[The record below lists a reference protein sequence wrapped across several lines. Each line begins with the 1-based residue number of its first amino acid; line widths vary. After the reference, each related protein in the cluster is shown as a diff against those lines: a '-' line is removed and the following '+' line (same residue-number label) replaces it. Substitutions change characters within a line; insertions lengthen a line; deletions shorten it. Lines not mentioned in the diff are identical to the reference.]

1 MAKATI
7 VSVTPIRIRA
17 DSRSFKIAATIAR
30 FGYCSVVVEGERS
43 DLDEAHLPFRLRS
56 LGRTLAADGIQVD
69 AAKVLPNR
77 NLVRTIRK
85 AWMAIR
91 DRLPLFLIFPFL
103 LRYVK
108 RDIILP
114 LYCIPKA
121 SLYYVHGLSFFPAV
135 SLLCTRYRAS
145 LIYDAHDFYGGMQS
159 PAETSRLSFSRR
171 WIMAFYRHLES
182 RLVDKAAAVVTV
194 SDGVAKLEERAF
206 GCHPIVVR
214 NCHDARLDQE
224 PPMNLRQVL
233 GLSSD
238 QFILVALGNA
248 KEGTAIQE
256 ALDAM
261 EELPAHVHLV
271 FVGRYFEPIIK
282 SIRSGH
288 LENRVHVVPP
298 VKPFEVVPFIWSG
311 NASIILYYPRSAN
324 YMSSLPNRFFQPL
337 AAELPLLYPELPE
350 MKRIAEKY
358 EIGIPIEPRSPVS
371 IISGVTRLMTEPG
384 LLERYQENLRAAK
397 QDLAWENEEHIL
409 KKLIS
414 AILDKGSATPMA
426 LREKTIHNRRRCQHD
441 KRWFTE

>member
-1 MAKATI
+1 MAKATV

-56 LGRTLAADGIQVD
+56 LGWTLAADGIQVD
-69 AAKVLPNR
+69 AAKVLLNR

-85 AWMAIR
+85 AWMAMR

-103 LRYVK
+103 LRYVQ

-114 LYCIPKA
+114 LYCTPKA

-159 PAETSRLSFSRR
+159 PAETSRLNFSRR

-182 RLVDKAAAVVTV
+182 RLVDTAAAVVTV

-248 KEGTAIQE
+248 KKGAAIQE

-282 SIRSGH
+282 SIRSRH

-298 VKPFEVVPFIWSG
+298 VKPFEVVPFIRSG
-311 NASIILYYPRSAN
+311 DASIILYYPRSADYVN
-324 YMSSLPNRFFQPL
+324 SLPNRFFQPL

-350 MKRIAEKY
+350 IRRIAEKY
-358 EIGIPIEPRSPVS
+358 DIGIPIDPQNPRSIGNAV
-371 IISGVTRLMTEPG
+371 MK
-384 LLERYQENLRAAK
+384 LLNDPNLVARYEKNLRVAR
-397 QDLAWENEEHIL
+397 DELSWEKEETIL
-409 KKLIS
+409 RNLIS
-414 AILDKGSATPMA
+414 ATLLQDDF
-426 LREKTIHNRRRCQHD
+426 E
-441 KRWFTE
+441 